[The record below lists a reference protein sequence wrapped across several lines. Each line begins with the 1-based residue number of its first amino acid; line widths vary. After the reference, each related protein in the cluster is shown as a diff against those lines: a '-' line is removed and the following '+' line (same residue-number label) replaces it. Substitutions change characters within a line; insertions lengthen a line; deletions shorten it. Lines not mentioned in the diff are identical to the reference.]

1 MSLPPRRPPGDPAR
15 AVPARAPRAPRGRL
29 RWAARRAAVLG
40 LAAAC
45 LGLTVPPSPGGAQ
58 GLGDRLFPTLG
69 NTGYDVTSYD
79 VSLDYSGHNDRPMNV
94 TTVITAEATAELD
107 QLNLDFARGTVRSV
121 TIGGRPA
128 GHEQHGEDLVLT
140 PAFHVSR
147 GQELKISVQHTTD
160 PRGKG
165 DGGWIRT
172 ADGLAMANQADA
184 AHRVFPCND
193 HPSDKALF
201 TFRITAPQ
209 QLTAVANGLPQ
220 GTATRAAHRTWT
232 YRTSHPMAT
241 ELAQV
246 SIGKSS
252 VLLRN
257 GPHGLP
263 IRDVVPTADRPALAR
278 WLARTPDH
286 LAWMERKVGP
296 YPFEAYGVLIA
307 DARTGFELETQTLSL
322 FEKPLFSGGQLPDW
336 YVESVMVHE
345 LAHQWFGDSVS
356 PRRWSDVWLNEA
368 HATWYEA
375 LYAQERGDKRAS
387 LETRM
392 QRAYQ
397 QSNGWRAEGG
407 PPAAPKVPS
416 PGQKI
421 SIFRPV
427 VYDGSALVL
436 YALRQKIGPAAF
448 ERLEREWVARHRDG
462 VADTADFVKL
472 ASEVAGQNLDD
483 FFQGWL
489 YSTRTPP
496 MPGHPDWR
504 PAGATTAP
512 VPKGTAEAPAPKP
525 AAPVHKTSAPVRKPV
540 APAPKPAAPVHKT
553 AAPVHKT
560 VAPVHKTM
568 APVRKPA
575 APAPRT
581 TAPVHKTA
589 VGTPAPK
596 AAAPAP
602 APKGTAG
609 TPVARGT
616 GAASGAGGAAAR
628 PGKPA

>member
-1 MSLPPRRPPGDPAR
+1 MSLPLRRPSRDPAR
-15 AVPARAPRAPRGRL
+15 AVPARALPRPLRGRL
-29 RWAARRAAVLG
+29 RVAVRRAAVLG

-45 LGLTVPPSPGGAQ
+45 LGLTAPPASVGAQ

-94 TTVITAEATAELD
+94 TTEITAEATTELD
-107 QLNLDFARGTVRSV
+107 HLNLDFARGTVRSV
-121 TIGGRPA
+121 TIGGLPA
-128 GHEQHGEDLVLT
+128 RHEQNGEDLVVT
-140 PAFHVSR
+140 PAFHVAR
-147 GQELKISVQHTTD
+147 GQEVKLSVQHTTD
-160 PRGKG
+160 PRGTA

-209 QLTAVANGLPQ
+209 ELTAVANGLPL
-220 GTATRAAHRTWT
+220 GTATRAARRTWI
-232 YRTSHPMAT
+232 YRTAHPMAT

-252 VLLRN
+252 VLLHH

-278 WLARTPDH
+278 WLGRTADH
-286 LAWMERKVGP
+286 VAWMERKVGP
-296 YPFEAYGVLIA
+296 YPFETYGVLIA
-307 DARTGFELETQTLSL
+307 NATTGFELETQTLSL
-322 FEKPLFSGGQLPDW
+322 FEKPLFGANQLPAW

-392 QRAYQ
+392 HRAYQ

-407 PPAAPKVPS
+407 PPAAPKAPS

-462 VADTADFVKL
+462 VADTADFVQL
-472 ASEVAGQNLDD
+472 ASEVAGAPLTD
-483 FFQGWL
+483 FFQDWL
-489 YSTRTPP
+489 YGDRTPP

-504 PAGATTAP
+504 SAGAVTTP
-512 VPKGTAEAPAPKP
+512 VPKGTAEAPAPKST
-525 AAPVHKTSAPVRKPV
+525 AE
-540 APAPKPAAPVHKT
+540 APKSTGGT
-553 AAPVHKT
+553 AAPKGAAGT
-560 VAPVHKTM
+560 PVPK
-568 APVRKPA
+568 A
-575 APAPRT
+575 AGRT
-581 TAPVHKTA
+581 PGPNGAA
-589 VGTPAPK
+589 GTPAPMG
-596 AAAPAP
+596 AAPV
-602 APKGTAG
+602 TA
-609 TPVARGT
+609 
-616 GAASGAGGAAAR
+616 S
-628 PGKPA
+628 

>member
-1 MSLPPRRPPGDPAR
+1 MSLPLRRPSRDPAR
-15 AVPARAPRAPRGRL
+15 AVPARALPRTLRGRL
-29 RWAARRAAVLG
+29 PWAVRRAAVLG

-45 LGLTVPPSPGGAQ
+45 LGLTAPPAPGEAQ

-79 VSLDYSGHNDRPMNV
+79 VSLDYSGHNNRPMNV
-94 TTVITAEATAELD
+94 TTEITAQATTELD
-107 QLNLDFARGTVRSV
+107 HLNLDFARGTVRSV
-121 TIGGRPA
+121 TIGGQPA
-128 GHEQHGEDLVLT
+128 RHEQHGEDLVLT

-147 GQELKISVQHTTD
+147 GQEVKISVQHTTD
-160 PRGKG
+160 PRGTG

-209 QLTAVANGLPQ
+209 ELTAVANGLPQ
-220 GTATRAAHRTWT
+220 GTATRAARRTWT
-232 YRTSHPMAT
+232 YRTAHPMAT

-252 VLLRN
+252 VLLHH

-278 WLARTPDH
+278 WLGRTADH
-286 LAWMERKVGP
+286 VAWMERKVGP

-307 DARTGFELETQTLSL
+307 NATTGFELETQTLSL
-322 FEKPLFSGGQLPDW
+322 FEKPLFGANQLPGW

-392 QRAYQ
+392 HRAYQ

-407 PPAAPKVPS
+407 PPAAPKAPS

-448 ERLEREWVARHRDG
+448 DRLEREWVARHRDG
-462 VADTADFVKL
+462 VADTADFVQL
-472 ASEVAGQNLDD
+472 ASEVAGQQLTD
-483 FFQGWL
+483 FFQEWL
-489 YSTRTPP
+489 YGDRTPP

-504 PAGATTAP
+504 SAGAVTP
-512 VPKGTAEAPAPKP
+512 VPKGTAEAPAPKS
-525 AAPVHKTSAPVRKPV
+525 TGGSA
-540 APAPKPAAPVHKT
+540 
-553 AAPVHKT
+553 
-560 VAPVHKTM
+560 
-568 APVRKPA
+568 
-575 APAPRT
+575 
-581 TAPVHKTA
+581 
-589 VGTPAPK
+589 
-596 AAAPAP
+596 

-609 TPVARGT
+609 TPAPKTAAQAPGPN
-616 GAASGAGGAAAR
+616 GAAGTPAPQGAARVPATRGPAGAR
-628 PGKPA
+628 VP